1 MVTWRI
7 TFPLECL
14 GVLTIHMDHRTLSPL
29 LGLCPFLFRL
39 VAVVGLICLVAPC
52 SGCYATSIMMA
63 KKAEA
68 MRDRSR
74 LLAQHFLCII
84 LGSGG
89 SGQRPTSESLRCL
102 QSCKPHPL
110 VPGPCTV
117 SSLVPSF
124 PAMLAFWA
132 HPTPF
137 GLRVGIPSNTNHSS
151 HHTLPQR
158 DLTFFL
164 DCLY

>member
-1 MVTWRI
+1 
-7 TFPLECL
+7 
-14 GVLTIHMDHRTLSPL
+14 MDHRTLSPFL
-29 LGLCPFLFRL
+29 RLCPFLFCL
-39 VAVVGLICLVAPC
+39 VAMAGLICLVAPS
-52 SGCYATSIMMA
+52 SGCC
-63 KKAEA
+63 EHN
-68 MRDRSR
+68 DGQGSR
-74 LLAQHFLCII
+74 GHEGQKQAPGAQHFLCII

-89 SGQRPTSESLRCL
+89 PGQHPTSVSSRCL

-110 VPGPCTV
+110 APGPCTV

-124 PAMLAFWA
+124 PAMLAVWA

-137 GLRVGIPSNTNHSS
+137 GLRVGIPSDTNHSS